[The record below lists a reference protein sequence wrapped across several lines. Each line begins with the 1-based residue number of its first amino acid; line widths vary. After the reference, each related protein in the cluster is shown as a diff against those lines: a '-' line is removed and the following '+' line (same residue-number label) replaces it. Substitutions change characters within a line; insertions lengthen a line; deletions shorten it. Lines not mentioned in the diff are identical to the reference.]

1 MLRNGETTEEA
12 VNTAK
17 HYLYALKSIAAAKSG
32 KLTQEVIEEDCVGSY
47 NVLLKQLAQIGGLS
61 KTSQEHTH
69 HRKARD
75 SRAAKKETAFISEG
89 GGDSPKSGEE
99 TTLAQSAGVIPI
111 IAARFLRRFLAL
123 HGKTFNRSKT
133 STLLRSLQRAIVGKE
148 IRKTDRNAELIEQM
162 QSVLIRMLDVVRG
175 RATVEFD
182 AKTLAVL

>member
-1 MLRNGETTEEA
+1 MR
-12 VNTAK
+12 
-17 HYLYALKSIAAAKSG
+17 H
-32 KLTQEVIEEDCVGSY
+32 
-47 NVLLKQLAQIGGLS
+47 LAQIGGLS

-99 TTLAQSAGVIPI
+99 TTLAQSAGVTPI

-133 STLLRSLQRAIVGKE
+133 STLLRSLQRAIVGKG

-162 QSVLIRMLDVVRG
+162 QSVLIRMLDVVWG

-182 AKTLAVL
+182 AKTLAALQTSVNSEKQSQTVALLRTYVGLNDTNDRAKAARQ